1 MAINLVTK
9 YSPVVLERFAKQ
21 SVTEGFFNR
30 DYDSEFIGAKT
41 VKIHSIDVVEMGDY
55 TRSGANRYGT
65 PEELGDTVQEL
76 TIEQDKAFTYTID
89 RGNNIQQNFIK
100 EAGRTL
106 QRQVDEVVVPMVD
119 TYRFSVMAAKAD
131 VGNKVDVDLA
141 ADSVYLKLLDVQEL
155 LDDATIPEVGRVLW
169 ATPKF
174 IKELK
179 KDDNFVL
186 PTDAGQAIKFRGYQ
200 GEIDGIPVIKT
211 PTSRMPS
218 KTLGIL
224 AHTSALLS
232 PLQLSEYHIHENAP
246 GISGHLV
253 EGRLIYDTFVLENR
267 EKAVA
272 VFTDTT
278 V

>member
-119 TYRFSVMAAKAD
+119 KYRFSVMAAKAD

-278 V
+278 A

>member
-30 DYDSEFIGAKT
+30 DYDQEFIGAKT

-119 TYRFSVMAAKAD
+119 TYRFNIMATKAD